1 VTRAALMVALYR
13 RGCRAEAL
21 ESYRVVRGLLREQ
34 LGIEPGHLL
43 RRLHA
48 LMLDDDPELSAQN
61 VLAGI
66 IQASPAALGRRSCS
80 RVHHRPVGGCR
91 FQPQSVLVMKTLF
104 GSGR

>member
-1 VTRAALMVALYR
+1 LMVALYR